1 MDVGRR
7 PRARRRSVVEYRGST
22 VLLVDPVAQSALDGV
37 RMDCV
42 ETAEGNT
49 ELILVALNG
58 KDDEVDRDADEESEH

>member
-1 MDVGRR
+1 MVADH
-7 PRARRRSVVEYRGST
+7 AREDDQVVEYRGSCSWSIRWPR
-22 VLLVDPVAQSALDGV
+22 VPYGV

-58 KDDEVDRDADEESEH
+58 KDDEVDPDADEESEH